1 MSLDKLKQILKD
13 KKKLTLGADETI
25 KKIKLGKVQTI
36 FLAKDCNP
44 LTRDT
49 LLSYKKKGDL
59 EIFELDV
66 NSAEIGILCK
76 KPFLISVISC

>member
-13 KKKLTLGADETI
+13 KNKLTLGADETV
-25 KKIKLGKVQTI
+25 KKIKQGKVQTI
-36 FLAKDCNP
+36 FIAKDCKP

-59 EIFELDV
+59 EIFELDI

-76 KPFLISVISC
+76 KQFLISVLSC